1 MSDAFEAEI
10 GTPSAAVVERLVAG
24 HKEFLSFLE
33 SRVHGRAA
41 AEEILQAAFVKAIE
55 AGDSIR
61 ESESAVAWFYRVLRN
76 AIVDFYRHRASE
88 SRALDVHAREPE
100 LPTEPEL
107 SAAICQCMRTLIP
120 SLKAEYAEVLERVD
134 LAEQPIPEVALS
146 LGISLNNATVRLH
159 RARQALKRQL
169 ERNCRTCATHGCLD
183 CTCSVR

>member
-1 MSDAFEAEI
+1 MSDAFEAET
-10 GTPSAAVVERLVAG
+10 GTPSAEVVERLVAG

-55 AGDSIR
+55 VGDSIR
-61 ESESAVAWFYRVLRN
+61 SESAVAWFYRVLRN
-76 AIVDFYRHRASE
+76 AIVDFYRDRASE
-88 SRALDVHAREPE
+88 SRALDLHAREPE

-107 SAAICQCMRTLIP
+107 RAAICQCMRTLIP
-120 SLKAEYAEVLERVD
+120 SLKPEYAEVLKRVD
-134 LAEQPIPEVALS
+134 LAEQPISEVASS
-146 LGISLNNATVRLH
+146 LGISSNNATVRLH
-159 RARQALKRQL
+159 RARQALKSQL